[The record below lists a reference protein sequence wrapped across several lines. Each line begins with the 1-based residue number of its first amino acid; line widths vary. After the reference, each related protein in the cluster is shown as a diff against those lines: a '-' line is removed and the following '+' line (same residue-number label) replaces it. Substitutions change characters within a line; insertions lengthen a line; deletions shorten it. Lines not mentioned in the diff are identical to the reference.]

1 MLPINLR
8 VGKKFIGK
16 SVFAALASLPH
27 MFGRYREARKSLR
40 GSISQQSRQGLDW
53 LNFFLADVQTAFG
66 AFVAFYLADLGWS
79 KGQVGLALTVGTV
92 AGVISQIPG
101 GALVDALRWKRGLA
115 AIGIGMLCVSA
126 LIFALMPSVAL
137 VFVAEILHG
146 LTAGIVTPTIAAISL
161 GLVGR
166 RAMSLRTGRNYRF
179 NAAGNALTAIMGL
192 AGQYFAKSAIF
203 FGAAALCIP
212 ALVALSRIRADEI
225 DYARARNAGKG
236 EQAKSYHRIFDLGKN
251 RNLYI
256 FAACVFLF
264 QFADA
269 SLLPVVGQ
277 NLAQSETE
285 HASLLMAGL
294 IVVPQ
299 IVVALLSP
307 WVGYY
312 SDKWGRKPLL
322 LVGFGLEIIRALL
335 FAFSANVSVLLT
347 AQLLGGI
354 SAAAVTVLT
363 ILVITDL
370 TTGTGRFNLVRG
382 FIGTLIAIA
391 ASISTTATGFL
402 FEALG
407 NWEGFLTLAAASAI
421 ATALLCECPRQDRLN
436 ISIDCCISGVRM
448 VADVR
453 SGPRERKC
461 FRRVW

>member
-1 MLPINLR
+1 MRDTSKTARFPLYKVIPVNLPI
-8 VGKKFIGK
+8 GKNFIGK
-16 SVFAALASLPH
+16 SVIGALASLPH
-27 MFGRYREARKSLR
+27 VFGRYREARKSLR
-40 GSISQQSRQGLDW
+40 GSISRQSRQGLDW
-53 LNFFLADVQTAFG
+53 MNFFLADVQTAFG

-79 KGQVGLALTVGTV
+79 KGQVGLALTVGTL

-101 GALVDALRWKRGLA
+101 GALVDALRWKRALA
-115 AIGIGMLCVSA
+115 GIGISMLCVSA
-126 LIFALMPSVAL
+126 LIFALMPSFIL
-137 VFVAEILHG
+137 VFFAEVLQG
-146 LTAGIVTPTIAAISL
+146 LTAGTVTPAIAAISL

-179 NAAGNALTAIMGL
+179 NAAGNALTAGLMGL
-192 AGQYFAKSAIF
+192 TGQYFAKSAIF

-212 ALVALSRIRADEI
+212 ALIALSRIRADEI

-277 NLAQSETE
+277 NLAQSETG

-307 WVGYY
+307 WVAYH

-322 LVGFGLEIIRALL
+322 ILGFGLEIIRALL
-335 FAFSANVSVLLT
+335 FAFSANVSVLFT
-347 AQLLGGI
+347 AQFLGGI

-382 FIGTLIAIA
+382 ALGTVIAIA

-407 NWEGFLTLAAASAI
+407 NWEGFLILAAASVI
-421 ATALLCECPRQDRLN
+421 ATALLW
-436 ISIDCCISGVRM
+436 
-448 VADVR
+448 VAMPETRPAKYLD
-453 SGPRERKC
+453 
-461 FRRVW
+461 